1 MWCADGGDPAAGRM
15 IEEMEAK
22 LRSSLDDVYFKKTRE
37 VVEHLRASDGVMRVE
52 TRQSLVADLMS
63 EMALKKGEKAAAAA
77 AD

>member
-37 VVEHLRASDGVMRVE
+37 VVEHLRASDDVMRVE